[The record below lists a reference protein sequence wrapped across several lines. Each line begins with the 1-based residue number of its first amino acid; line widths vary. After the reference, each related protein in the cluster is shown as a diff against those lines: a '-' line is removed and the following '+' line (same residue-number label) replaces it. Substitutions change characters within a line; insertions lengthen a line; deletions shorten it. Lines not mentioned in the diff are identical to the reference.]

1 MDDKLKKLRDVVRAL
16 SGDDNYERY
25 LVHQHETHPDQP
37 VLDRRAFFAIN
48 LENKWSGI
56 ARCC

>member
-1 MDDKLKKLRDVVRAL
+1 MDDKLKKLWDVVRAL

-37 VLDRRAFFAIN
+37 VLDRRAFFSIN